1 MPDERYARPVSGEIM
16 TAPVIGTAATEPL
29 FAPAD
34 IIDAQFETVR
44 PAEPVDRLQ
53 GRRPIG
59 AIGTAAAPVQ
69 GLDSLRK
76 SEAAAGPRGPVR
88 GGPVFWVFGLGLAA
102 GAFWVS
108 GGHALVRR
116 VPFANESQSAQPV
129 VNPLHIVDVA
139 SRVEEHGGRSIL
151 FVEGKAV
158 NDDRIARTLPRL
170 EMGVTANDGT
180 VMRYNLGTAAEPL
193 APGAAF
199 AFSSRLEAPKEGV
212 RSVSVTFQE

>member
-1 MPDERYARPVSGEIM
+1 MPDERYARPISGEIM
-16 TAPVIGTAATEPL
+16 TAPVAGTAAAEPL
-29 FAPAD
+29 FAQGD
-34 IIDAQFETVR
+34 IVDAQFETVR
-44 PAEPVDRLQ
+44 PAEPATTAQ
-53 GRRPIG
+53 GRPVI

-76 SEAAAGPRGPVR
+76 NEAAARPRGPVR

-108 GGHALVRR
+108 GGHALVRQA
-116 VPFANESQSAQPV
+116 PFADAIEPAQPV
-129 VNPLHIVDVA
+129 VSPLHIVDVV

-151 FVEGKAV
+151 FVDGKAL
-158 NDDRIARTLPRL
+158 NDDRIARMLPKL
-170 EMGVTANDGT
+170 EIGVTANDGT
-180 VMRYNLGTAAEPL
+180 VMRYNLGTTVEPL